1 MNTTVKY
8 EYMTLLNCVHIWWL
22 TGRICAWWNSCPSG
36 QLLLPWLHH
45 VFNLPSLLQYQ
56 AIDWNVNWPIQST
69 KTWPSDWS
77 IVLLHESVWQAPNKQ
92 GLHCTCV
99 CLCLPICLF
108 GPATDRKLQFKQ
120 VTMMKCLGVL
130 HKWHKWGVGSI
141 SWLVRRGR
149 GRANYVWTL
158 R

>member
-1 MNTTVKY
+1 
-8 EYMTLLNCVHIWWL
+8 MTLLNCVHIWWR
-22 TGRICAWWNSCPSG
+22 TGRICAWWNSCSSG

-45 VFNLPSLLQYQ
+45 VFDLPSLLQYQ

-92 GLHCTCV
+92 GLHCTCA
-99 CLCLPICLF
+99 CLCLPVCLLEPLTANF
-108 GPATDRKLQFKQ
+108 NSNKSQWWNVSVYFTSDTSETVALEAYHDWSGEAAT
-120 VTMMKCLGVL
+120 C
-130 HKWHKWGVGSI
+130 
-141 SWLVRRGR
+141 
-149 GRANYVWTL
+149 NYVWTL